1 MTVKELREKAKEL
14 GLTGFWRLKKEEL
27 EEFIKTAEA
36 KIRTMEKD
44 KLQKIIPADT
54 EIIEYSDTE
63 EWEDIRGNGIGGSD
77 SGAIIGVNQYKSIID
92 VYIDKTQGSD
102 FKGNKYTHW
111 GHNLESVIFKEFQ
124 RLHDD
129 FFCYEVPF
137 TMKKG
142 CLVANVDGMCYDL
155 EKGWGVVEIKTAN
168 AFAGKEWS
176 GETIPD
182 SYFAQVQHYLGVTGL
197 NYAYIACLIGGNTY
211 KEFYIERSEDDI
223 QLIQERCTDF
233 WENNILKKIPPMPDG
248 SEAYSKYLLE
258 EAKDSADEVV
268 ELDTIEDK
276 AEEYKAIK
284 NEIDALEKKKKL
296 IEQEIIKTMNDNG
309 CKKAK
314 SENFKFTIVAN
325 KRTVID
331 KEKMETENK
340 ELVSEYKKI
349 EKLYSETKSYSFL
362 KITKSK

>member
-1 MTVKELREKAKEL
+1 MTLKDFREKAKEL
-14 GLTGFWRLKKEEL
+14 GLTGFWRMNKAEL
-27 EEFIKTAEA
+27 EDFIKTAET
-36 KIRTMEKD
+36 KIREMDEEQ
-44 KLQKIIPADT
+44 LRKIIPQNV
-54 EIIEYSDTE
+54 EIIHYADTE

-77 SGAIIGVNQYKSIID
+77 SGAIIGVNPYKSIID

-129 FFCYEVPF
+129 FYCYEVPF

-142 CLVANVDGMCYDL
+142 YLVANVDGMCYDL

-182 SYFAQVQHYLGVTGL
+182 SYFAQVQHYLAVTGL
-197 NYAYIACLIGGNTY
+197 SYAYIACLIGGNTY
-211 KEFYIERSEDDI
+211 KEFYIERAEEDI
-223 QLIQERCTDF
+223 KLIEEKCTEF
-233 WENNILKKIPPMPDG
+233 WNENILKRIPPMPDG
-248 SEAYSKYLLE
+248 SEAYSKYLLK
-258 EAKDSADEVV
+258 EADSSDDDVV

-276 AEEYKAIK
+276 GQEYKAVK
-284 NEIDALEKKKKL
+284 SEIEALEKKKKL
-296 IEQEIIKTMNDNG
+296 IEQEILKEMNEND

-314 SENFKFTIVAN
+314 SENFKFTIVCQNRATFDK
-325 KRTVID
+325 KRFFAENEELQAMEKQYTTV
-331 KEKMETENK
+331 KESK
-340 ELVSEYKKI
+340 
-349 EKLYSETKSYSFL
+349 FL
-362 KITKSK
+362 KVS

>member
-1 MTVKELREKAKEL
+1 MTLKELREKAKSL
-14 GLTGFWRLKKEEL
+14 GLTGFWRMRKEEL
-27 EEFIKTAEA
+27 EQFIKTAEA
-36 KIRTMEKD
+36 KIREMDEGQLRD
-44 KLQKIIPADT
+44 IIPQDV
-54 EIIEYSDTE
+54 EIIHYSDTE

-77 SGAIIGVNQYKSIID
+77 AGAVVGVNPYKSIID

-155 EKGWGVVEIKTAN
+155 ARGWGVVEIKTAN
-168 AFAGKEWS
+168 LFAGKEWK

-182 SYFAQVQHYLGVTGL
+182 SYYAQVQHYLAVTGL
-197 NYAYIACLIGGNTY
+197 EYAYVACLVGGNDY
-211 KEFYIERSEDDI
+211 KEFYIERNEEDI
-223 QLIQERCTDF
+223 ELIIKKSTEF
-233 WENNILKKIPPMPDG
+233 WEENILKRIPPMPDG
-248 SEAYSKYLLE
+248 TEAYSKYLLSEADDTLE
-258 EAKDSADEVV
+258 EVL
-268 ELDTIEDK
+268 ELDSIEDK

-314 SENFKFTIVAN
+314 SENHKFTIVFQNRATFDK
-325 KRTVID
+325 KRFFAENEELQAMEKQYTTV
-331 KEKMETENK
+331 KESK
-340 ELVSEYKKI
+340 
-349 EKLYSETKSYSFL
+349 FL
-362 KITKSK
+362 KVS

>member
-1 MTVKELREKAKEL
+1 MITVKELRKKAKEL

-44 KLQKIIPADT
+44 ELQKIIPTDT

-102 FKGNKYTHW
+102 FQGNKYTHW

-124 RLHDD
+124 RLHND

-142 CLVANVDGMCYDL
+142 CLIANVDGMCYDL

-211 KEFYIERSEDDI
+211 KEFFIERSEDDI

-248 SEAYSKYLLE
+248 TEAYSKYLLE

-314 SENFKFTIVAN
+314 SENHKFTIVFQNRATFDK
-325 KRTVID
+325 KRFFAENEELQAMEKQYTTV
-331 KEKMETENK
+331 KESK
-340 ELVSEYKKI
+340 
-349 EKLYSETKSYSFL
+349 FL
-362 KITKSK
+362 KVS